1 MLKPFCRF
9 LASACSFLG
18 LERLS
23 LRLLMSSIEVINIK
37 IPIIHMK
44 NSQHETALPRKETL
58 ELGVVFEDKVAL
70 AELGDRYDGVIRL
83 PASILDVN

>member
-1 MLKPFCRF
+1 
-9 LASACSFLG
+9 
-18 LERLS
+18 
-23 LRLLMSSIEVINIK
+23 
-37 IPIIHMK
+37 MK